1 MHKRTVSS
9 FSFWYFVV
17 FTVLLYLP
25 IFLLVVFSF
34 NDATTLTFPLKGFT
48 LRWYERLFAADELL
62 HSVWNSIV
70 LGVFSSLIATILG
83 TMAAIGVVKYRF
95 PGRGLFV
102 AVAAMPLVIPYVV
115 LGVAMLIAFSQVNIP
130 LSLWTVGIGHVI
142 INIPL
147 VLLIVAARL
156 IGMEPNLEE
165 AAMDLGATYWGTQ
178 FRVTLPIA
186 FPAIV
191 AAFLTSFTTSFDE
204 FALAFFLVGPQPTLP
219 VYIYS
224 QLRYPSRLPVVVAL
238 AAVIMVASVLLILF
252 AEWLRR
258 VGQQSARPTVTDPTA
273 ELSDVDLERSAARPS
288 ALQPAGGAS

>member
-1 MHKRTVSS
+1 VQKRTLTS
-9 FSFWYFVV
+9 FSFWYFVF
-17 FTVLLYLP
+17 FTLLLYLP

-34 NDATTLTFPLKGFT
+34 NDAATLTFPLKGFT
-48 LRWYERLFAADELL
+48 LRWYERLLAADELL
-62 HSVWNSIV
+62 RSVWNSIV
-70 LGVFSSLIATILG
+70 LGVASSLVATILG

-147 VLLIVAARL
+147 VLLIVGARL

-186 FPAIV
+186 FPAMV

-238 AAVIMVASVLLILF
+238 AAVIMVASVLLIVF

-258 VGQQSARPTVTDPTA
+258 LGQQSARPLPDALEA
-273 ELSDVDLERSAARPS
+273 EADAA
-288 ALQPAGGAS
+288 ALAPLAGEPRTLQAAGGAS

>member
-1 MHKRTVSS
+1 MSKRTVSS

-48 LRWYERLFAADELL
+48 LRWYERLLAADELL

-70 LGVFSSLIATILG
+70 LGVASSLVATILG

-238 AAVIMVASVLLILF
+238 AAVIMVASVLLILL

-258 VGQQSARPTVTDPTA
+258 VGQQSARPAAFEEAPEVLGSDSEHPT
-273 ELSDVDLERSAARPS
+273 SKAR

>member
-1 MHKRTVSS
+1 MQKRTLAS
-9 FSFWYFVV
+9 FSFWYFVF
-17 FTVLLYLP
+17 FTLLLYLP
-25 IFLLVVFSF
+25 IFLLVIFSF

-48 LRWYERLFAADELL
+48 LRWYEKLFGADELL
-62 HSVWNSIV
+62 RSVWNSIV
-70 LGVFSSLIATILG
+70 LGVASSLAATILG

-115 LGVAMLIAFSQVNIP
+115 LGVAMLIAFSQVNVP

-165 AAMDLGATYWGTQ
+165 AAMDLGATYWSTQ
-178 FRVTLPIA
+178 LRVTLPIA
-186 FPAIV
+186 FPAMI

-238 AAVIMVASVLLILF
+238 AAVIMVASVLLIVF

-258 VGQQSARPTVTDPTA
+258 SGQQPARPLPDSLDAEQASAESGSRPGDPRA
-273 ELSDVDLERSAARPS
+273 W
-288 ALQPAGGAS
+288 QPAGGAS

>member
-1 MHKRTVSS
+1 LSS
-9 FSFWYFVV
+9 FSFWYFAF
-17 FTVLLYLP
+17 FTLLLYLP
-25 IFLLVVFSF
+25 IFLLVIFSF

-48 LRWYERLFAADELL
+48 LHWYERLFAAGELL
-62 HSVWNSIV
+62 RSVWNSIV
-70 LGVFSSLIATILG
+70 LGVASSLVATILG

-115 LGVAMLIAFSQVNIP
+115 LGVAMLIAFSQVSIP

-178 FRVTLPIA
+178 VRVTLPIA
-186 FPAIV
+186 FPAMI

-238 AAVIMVASVLLILF
+238 AAMIMVASVLLIVF

-258 VGQQSARPTVTDPTA
+258 VGQQSSRPAPEALTGEDAGAEIGQRSGDPRTW
-273 ELSDVDLERSAARPS
+273 
-288 ALQPAGGAS
+288 QPAGGAS